1 MSFSALRHSDSSLP
15 NFTWV
20 SALTKTCG
28 ICYTLRLVTL
38 LLSTLLNC
46 FVLKTL
52 CSKTKQL
59 RSVLVK
65 LLVLNGCLNGR
76 GFYSCM
82 TKSMKTQIFQITKF
96 QTAIFVSFWRYL
108 QIAQVLAEAD
118 NLVIIV
124 SVWLKTQNLSSWA
137 LKQNHK
143 IPAKFYNGIQSS
155 TKVVTSANPQWPH
168 TVRLS
173 HS

>member
-1 MSFSALRHSDSSLP
+1 
-15 NFTWV
+15 
-20 SALTKTCG
+20 
-28 ICYTLRLVTL
+28 
-38 LLSTLLNC
+38 
-46 FVLKTL
+46 
-52 CSKTKQL
+52 
-59 RSVLVK
+59 
-65 LLVLNGCLNGR
+65 
-76 GFYSCM
+76 
-82 TKSMKTQIFQITKF
+82 MKTQIFQITKF

-168 TVRLS
+168 IVRLS